1 MKELQVV
8 SFGKERYIYLS
19 AENSHKLVFKLTSL
33 INEKIAKSEI
43 EKPEVIIGIA
53 RGAIAW
59 IKTLADWLSIDQLAT
74 FRIVHYADVGKTLS
88 KPKILESHLPRI
100 DKKRVLLFDN
110 VVETGKT
117 MRLATD
123 YLAMRGVKQITT
135 AVLFY
140 KTTSEFI
147 PDFYAIKA
155 NPWIIFH
162 FDVLETVK
170 CVGVR
175 WLNEGLKLEEIKECF
190 LKIGIPEKE
199 VSLAMKIIFDFS

>member
-8 SFGKERYIYLS
+8 SFGKEKYIYLS
-19 AENSHKLVFKLTSL
+19 AEKSHNLAFQLACSVNKKITSGEL
-33 INEKIAKSEI
+33 

-59 IKTLADWLSIDQLAT
+59 IRTLADWFSIDQLSV

-88 KPKILESHLPRI
+88 KPRILESHLPRI

-117 MRLATD
+117 MKLATD
-123 YLAMRGVKQITT
+123 YLAMRGTKQVTT

-147 PDFYAIKA
+147 PNFYAVKA

-162 FDVLETVK
+162 FDVLESVK
-170 CVGVR
+170 CLGVR
-175 WLNEGLKLEEIKECF
+175 WLNEGLKLEEIKKRF

-199 VSLAMKIIFDFS
+199 TSYAMKIIFDFS